1 MIECA
6 LEQVLSTLR
15 RLLQKRRYT
24 LPLGKSY
31 KDYYTASQAMRVL
44 GITEGMFYNFI
55 RNGDLEGTTLPGR
68 KQKVYEKSK
77 VDQLAHEL
85 KAFVATRKT
94 SPTTFMKATTRQDIL
109 ESTKL
114 SDAIFGGHIDI
125 EKQMSWLE
133 KNPDICYVAK
143 NEGKVVGYAIIL
155 PLPLEKIEKLLREE
169 EFTVNIDASEIGEF
183 RRGEPIHLYMGAIG
197 VIPGVTIAEK
207 RTFGSKLISGLMDVI
222 INLGK
227 RGIIITTI
235 FARSS
240 KPDGIAL
247 LRKIG
252 FTEILSTTDK
262 KNFMVDVEK
271 SGIKEILEYKQAL
284 KESGV
289 YTFPQTLGEL
299 ATNIFTEK
307 PLIRGINE
315 EYPTTFS
322 KASRKDIPACVELSQ
337 KTFPNLQQGIASV
350 ETRLAWLEK
359 NPDLFYVV
367 KRENEV
373 VGYTAIIPME
383 PEKIQR
389 ILANEDFIRD
399 LRSEEILEFK
409 PGIPLHV
416 YAMTMVTKPGIS
428 KAKKRAYG
436 SSLIA
441 GLITTITELGKKGI
455 TIDTLYGR
463 SDTVDGIRA
472 MKHLG
477 FTQIPSITNMEN
489 FVLKVQES
497 NLFREYRQALIESG
511 QALTQEATAKI

>member
-1 MIECA
+1 M
-6 LEQVLSTLR
+6 
-15 RLLQKRRYT
+15 QKRRCT
-24 LPLGKSY
+24 LPLSKSF
-31 KDYYTASQAMRVL
+31 KDYYTASQAMRIL
-44 GITEGMFYNFI
+44 GVTEGMFYNFI

-68 KQKVYEKSK
+68 KQKVYEKSR

-94 SPTTFMKATTRQDIL
+94 SPTTFGKATTRQEIL

-114 SDAIFGGHIDI
+114 SDAIFGGHIDL
-125 EKQMSWLE
+125 ETQMSWLE
-133 KNPDICYVAK
+133 RNPDICYVAK

-155 PLPLEKIEKLLREE
+155 PLSIEKIEKLLREE
-169 EFTVNIDASEIGEF
+169 EFTVNIEASEIGKF
-183 RRGEPIHLYMGAIG
+183 KRGEAIHLYMGAIG

-222 INLGK
+222 IDLGK
-227 RGIIITTI
+227 KGVIIKTI
-235 FARSS
+235 VARST

-271 SGIKEILEYKQAL
+271 SGIKEIVEYKQAL

-289 YTFPQTLGEL
+289 YTFPQTLDEL
-299 ATNIFTEK
+299 TTAIFAEK
-307 PLIRGINE
+307 PSTHSINE
-315 EYPTTFS
+315 QYPTTFS
-322 KASRKDIPACVELSQ
+322 KANKEDIPACVELSKQ
-337 KTFPNLQQGIASV
+337 TFPDLQQGIASV
-350 ETRLAWLEK
+350 ETRLAWFEK
-359 NPDLFYVV
+359 NPDLFYIV
-367 KRENEV
+367 KRDGKV

-389 ILANEDFIRD
+389 ILTNEDFIRD
-399 LRSEEILEFK
+399 VRPDEIQEFK
-409 PGIPLHV
+409 PGTPLHV

-436 SSLIA
+436 SSLLA
-441 GLITTITELGKKGI
+441 GLITAITELGRKGV

-463 SDTVDGIRA
+463 SETVDGIRV

-477 FTQIPSITNMEN
+477 FTQIPSVTNMQN
-489 FVLKVQES
+489 FTLKMQES
-497 NLFREYRQALIESG
+497 DIFREYRQALIESE
-511 QALTQEATAKI
+511 QAVTQKVPTKI